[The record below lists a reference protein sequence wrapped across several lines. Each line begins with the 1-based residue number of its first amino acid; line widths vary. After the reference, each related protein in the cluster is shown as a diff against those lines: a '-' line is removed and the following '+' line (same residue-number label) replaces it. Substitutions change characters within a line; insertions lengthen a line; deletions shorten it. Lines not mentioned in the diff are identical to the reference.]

1 MSEETQAGASVH
13 RVEFSASAG
22 EYFRIWIVNLAL
34 TIVTLGVY
42 SAWAKV
48 RRKRYFYA
56 HTAVDGDN
64 FEYRGN
70 PLAILKGRLVALA
83 IVAVMW
89 TVSHF
94 EPILM
99 IGVLLAAIFV
109 VPWLLVRS
117 FAFNAHNSAFRNI
130 RFHFRGTYGRALK
143 LFAGYGLLTIVT
155 LGLGYFWLK
164 TRMTEFI
171 VRSHQYGTT
180 PFEVADLKKGFFRI
194 YGHMIGLG
202 FLLGLMTSLLN
213 FGLVSGGL
221 DANNFVL
228 QLAVTAAI
236 YVGYVFIFAYVR
248 AGIVNATWNQ
258 ATLGNLRFSS
268 HLRPWPLFV
277 IYLSNIAAIL
287 ATLGLATPWAV
298 VRTMRYRAASLLIH
312 ANGGLQEFVA
322 AESANV
328 SAAGEE
334 VGEML
339 DFDFSL

>member
-1 MSEETQAGASVH
+1 MNDATPAEAKIH
-13 RVEFSASAG
+13 HVEFTATAA

-89 TVSHF
+89 TASHF
-94 EPILM
+94 APMLM
-99 IGVLLAAIFV
+99 LVVLFAAIFV
-109 VPWLLVRS
+109 VPWLIVRS
-117 FAFNAHNSAFRNI
+117 FAFNAYNSALRNV
-130 RFHFRGTYGRALK
+130 RFNFRGTYGRALK
-143 LFAGYGLLTIVT
+143 LFAGYGILTVVT
-155 LGLGYFWLK
+155 FGLGYFWLK

-171 VRSHQYGTT
+171 VRSHRYGTT
-180 PFEVADLKKGFFRI
+180 AFEVPDLKKSFFRI

-202 FLLGLMTSLLN
+202 FLLGLVAAGFNMAALSLGADPRD
-213 FGLVSGGL
+213 FAV
-221 DANNFVL
+221 
-228 QLAVTAAI
+228 QLMLTIVI
-236 YVGYVFIFAYVR
+236 YVAYLFIFAYVR
-248 AGIVNATWNQ
+248 AGIINATWNQ
-258 ATLGNLRFSS
+258 ATLGNARFSCAVQAGQ
-268 HLRPWPLFV
+268 LFV
-277 IYLSNIAAIL
+277 IYLTNIVAIL
-287 ATLGLATPWAV
+287 VTLGLATPWAV
-298 VRTMRYRAASLLIH
+298 VRTLRYRASKLLILTE
-312 ANGGLQEFVA
+312 GGLAEFVA

-328 SAAGEE
+328 SASGEE